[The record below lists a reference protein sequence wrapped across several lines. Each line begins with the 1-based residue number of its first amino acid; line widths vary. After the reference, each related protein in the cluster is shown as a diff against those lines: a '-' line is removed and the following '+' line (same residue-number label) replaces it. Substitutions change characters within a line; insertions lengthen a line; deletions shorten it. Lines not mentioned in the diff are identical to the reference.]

1 MYSDEGVAIVRHRW
15 PRSLGPANISHH
27 INTTNNNNM
36 QTSLYYEVQTEI
48 VIATVSSKQLKRNY
62 LMDRCFVH
70 SLLWLQQHSTSQRA
84 QASPVGR
91 QIYDDDECQTVK
103 YEYRT

>member
-1 MYSDEGVAIVRHRW
+1 
-15 PRSLGPANISHH
+15 
-27 INTTNNNNM
+27 M

-103 YEYRT
+103 YEYRTWNKIL